1 MNRRCSETVFES
13 ATRFRA
19 RDEKLVSFC
28 KFGMFFDDALDGLEV
43 KLLNGIVR
51 KATVETGMESQGA
64 KRRWESEVWVGG
76 EETGRHILMLEK
88 IIENR
93 C

>member
-19 RDEKLVSFC
+19 RDWNLVSFC
-28 KFGMFFDDALDGLEV
+28 ELGIFFDDALDGSKV
-43 KLLNGIVR
+43 KLLNGIVL

-64 KRRWESEVWVGG
+64 KRRRGIEVWV
-76 EETGRHILMLEK
+76 EERTLED
-88 IIENR
+88 IS
-93 C
+93 